1 MFEKIIENKFKISIV
16 VIISISL
23 VIGIAYVQSLNKP
36 KADDTQPETNLQSG
50 TTQGNLETF
59 SPGEVSINPDY
70 DSELGLSLPSPSFKI
85 AETLQN
91 TPKVD
96 KLTILDYIPVSK
108 TDSEQQALELNVS
121 IIEDLTPGND
131 GDAERL
137 LPDPILPKLDND
149 ELSKI
154 YIINDENKN
163 LVNLGYG
170 IDFYKVFSIDNK
182 PFHIILKSDIS
193 SSAYVYVGYD
203 LTKLTLLDSNVTEY
217 FGLKLVSIDDVLF
230 FSTYPNQNSEEADTL
245 KFSISVPDLAKKDLS
260 KKIEIPQQPAVSPEG
275 S

>member
-1 MFEKIIENKFKISIV
+1 MFEKIMENKFKISIV
-16 VIISISL
+16 VIITISL
-23 VIGIAYVQSLNKP
+23 VLGIAYVQSLNKP
-36 KADDTQPETNLQSG
+36 KTNETKPETNLQSD

-70 DSELGLSLPSPSFKI
+70 DSELGINLPNPRFKI

-91 TPKVD
+91 TPKINRDNLVD
-96 KLTILDYIPVSK
+96 FIPVSK
-108 TDSEQQALELNVS
+108 TDTEENSLESNVS
-121 IIEDLTPGND
+121 ILDDPYPGADTD
-131 GDAERL
+131 GIKS
-137 LPDPILPKLDND
+137 LPNPIIPVDNFD
-149 ELSKI
+149 NQGRV

-170 IDFYKVFSIDNK
+170 VDFYKVFSVNDK

-193 SSAYVYVGYD
+193 SGTYVYVGYD
-203 LTKLTLLDSNVTEY
+203 LSKLTLLDLNVTEY
-217 FGLKLVSIDDVLF
+217 FGLSVVSIDDVLF

-245 KFSISVPDLAKKDLS
+245 KFSISVPDLAKKDFS
-260 KKIEIPQQPAVSPEG
+260 KKIEIPQQLAVSPEG